1 MFRPKKFGIVGLL
14 VLVLGLGSCL
24 FVSADTVQTSPPSA
38 KVREG
43 SEPTMY
49 EIGVRLST
57 LEAKIDGLNDKVDGI
72 DKSLTGKIED
82 LDKSI
87 NKRVD
92 DLQYSMWAG
101 FGLIVVVMGV
111 MLSQNAS
118 LSRKMGEINQAST
131 MKSKESIEHA
141 NLLAAIRDLARTD
154 PKVREALEKRHLL

>member
-1 MFRPKKFGIVGLL
+1 
-14 VLVLGLGSCL
+14 
-24 FVSADTVQTSPPSA
+24 
-38 KVREG
+38 
-43 SEPTMY
+43 MY

-154 PKVREALEKRHLL
+154 PKVREALEQRHLL